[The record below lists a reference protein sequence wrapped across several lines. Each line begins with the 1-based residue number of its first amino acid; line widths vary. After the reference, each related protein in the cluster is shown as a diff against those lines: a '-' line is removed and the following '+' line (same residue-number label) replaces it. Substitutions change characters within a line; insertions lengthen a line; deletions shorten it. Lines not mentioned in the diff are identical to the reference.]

1 MSDKRFIPPFS
12 SPGEFHAIEEEKIGR
27 ERKQKKQ
34 SKNTPHTLVFSK
46 KNEKRKTSLAF
57 PKTPPPPPK
66 KHLYPT
72 SFIPFLAQ
80 QATPI
85 PSYISTTF
93 FLFFPPQHD

>member
-46 KNEKRKTSLAF
+46 KIRREKLLLHSQ
-57 PKTPPPPPK
+57 
-66 KHLYPT
+66 KHHHHHLKST
-72 SFIPFLAQ
+72 FTQHLSSFF
-80 QATPI
+80 
-85 PSYISTTF
+85 
-93 FLFFPPQHD
+93 